1 MQEPPVLFQRTNA
14 RLFILGAI
22 TLVAFVSY
30 AWGLSSG
37 LSVFTPLLFY
47 FPIILAAYW
56 FPRQGV
62 IFAVIT
68 GILEVFLVYLFSY
81 PDLTEITFAVTTAS
95 FYVLV
100 AVAVVISSLSGEMR
114 EREARYR
121 GIFNSSE
128 AGIFVVRNGAREL
141 LIEEA
146 NPRGSVIL
154 MEHPRDLRG
163 KKFTEFWKDESARK
177 YFLGVLE
184 NDGTAPQYET
194 SVARADGTTVPVLI
208 SGARLPGHM
217 MVFMVI
223 DISARIAQER
233 EIQTKKD
240 QLELINRVTADASS
254 ASDIGWLMH
263 SVLGHTR
270 KFSGCDL
277 CGAYVFHEG
286 QPPLLFV
293 DGDSELLKLVES
305 SDSEISLAWRDA
317 TTKGLPLRWNGDR
330 KVPAG
335 LPLAGMVTPLA
346 SGEEIVGVLFFL
358 SMKNVGAFP
367 DQLAK
372 SVAGEIA
379 TAITRIHLMERLAE
393 ANRQANLYLDILM
406 HDINNA
412 NLASLWY
419 GDLLLEMLS
428 GEPRVVA
435 TKLIDGIRKSREII
449 RNVETIRK
457 LHGKR
462 TELKPVDLE
471 AVIRKEMHLYPDTHL
486 EYAGFPVQVWADELL
501 GEVFSNLIGNSIKF
515 GGPKVKVTIA
525 VERTEPGKVRVIVSD
540 TGPGIPDDLKRVV
553 FGRFARFEPGEH
565 SKGLGLYIVKVL
577 ISRYGGDIEVS
588 DRVAGD
594 HTKGVSFRMTLR
606 EVSGR

>member
-22 TLVAFVSY
+22 ILVAFVSY

-114 EREARYR
+114 DREARYR

-128 AGIFVVRNGAREL
+128 AGIFVVRNGSSEL
-141 LIEEA
+141 IIEEA
-146 NPRGSVIL
+146 NPRGSVLL
-154 MEHPRDLRG
+154 MEHPRDLQG
-163 KKFTEFWKDESARK
+163 KKFTEFWRDETARK
-177 YFLGVLE
+177 FFLGVLE
-184 NDGTAPQYET
+184 NDGTAPQFET
-194 SVARADGTTVPVLI
+194 SIARTDGTTIPVLI

-217 MVFMVI
+217 MVLMVI
-223 DISARIAQER
+223 DISARIAQEE
-233 EIQTKKD
+233 EIRKKND
-240 QLELINRVTADASS
+240 HLELINRVTADASS

-263 SVLGHTR
+263 SVLAHTR
-270 KFSGCDL
+270 EFTGWDL

-286 QPPLLFV
+286 QPPSLFT
-293 DGDSELLKLVES
+293 DGDSELLELVES

-317 TTKGLPLRWNGDR
+317 TTAGMPLRWNGDR
-330 KVPAG
+330 KIPEG
-335 LPLAGMVTPLA
+335 LPPAGMVVPLA
-346 SGEEIVGVLFFL
+346 SGEENVGVLFLL
-358 SMKNVGAFP
+358 SKENVGAFP
-367 DQLAK
+367 DQLVK
-372 SVAGEIA
+372 SVAGEVA
-379 TAITRIHLMERLAE
+379 TAVTRINLMERLAE

-471 AVIRKEMHLYPDTHL
+471 AVIRKEMHLYPDTDL
-486 EYAGFPVQVWADELL
+486 EYAGFPVRVWADELL

-588 DRVAGD
+588 DRIAGD

>member
-1 MQEPPVLFQRTNA
+1 MQEPVVLFQRTNA
-14 RLFILGAI
+14 RLFTLGAI
-22 TLVAFVSY
+22 TLVAFVAY
-30 AWGLSSG
+30 AWGLSGG

-114 EREARYR
+114 DREARYR

-141 LIEEA
+141 IIEEA

-154 MEHPRDLRG
+154 IEHPRDLPG

-194 SVARADGTTVPVLI
+194 SIARADGTTVPVLI

-217 MVFMVI
+217 MVLMVI

-233 EIQTKKD
+233 EIQTKND

-286 QPPLLFV
+286 QPPLLFM

-317 TTKGLPLRWNGDR
+317 TTKGLPLRWNGNR
-330 KVPAG
+330 KVPEG
-335 LPLAGMVTPLA
+335 LPLAGMVIPLA

-379 TAITRIHLMERLAE
+379 TAVTRIHLMERLAE

-428 GEPRVVA
+428 GEPRIVA
-435 TKLIDGIRKSREII
+435 GKLIDGIKKSREII

-457 LHGKR
+457 LHGMG

-471 AVIRKEMHLYPDTHL
+471 AAIKKEMHLYPDISL
-486 EYAGFPVQVWADELL
+486 EYTGFPVRIWADELL

-515 GGPKVKVTIA
+515 GGPNVKITIA
-525 VERTEPGKVRVIVSD
+525 VERTEPGKIRVIVSD
-540 TGPGIPDDLKRVV
+540 TGPGIPDDLKRVI

-565 SKGLGLYIVKVL
+565 SKGLGLYIVKAL

-588 DRVAGD
+588 DRIAGD
-594 HTKGVSFRMTLR
+594 HAKGASFRMTLR
-606 EVSGR
+606 EVTGR

>member
-1 MQEPPVLFQRTNA
+1 MQEPAVLFQRTNA
-14 RLFILGAI
+14 RLFTLGAI
-22 TLVAFVSY
+22 TLVAFVAY
-30 AWGLSSG
+30 AWGLSGG

-81 PDLTEITFAVTTAS
+81 PNLTEITFAVTTAS

-128 AGIFVVRNGAREL
+128 AGIFVLKNGAREL
-141 LIEEA
+141 IIEEA

-217 MVFMVI
+217 MVLMVI
-223 DISARIAQER
+223 DISVRIAQER
-233 EIQTKKD
+233 EIQTKND

-263 SVLGHTR
+263 SVLGHIR
-270 KFSGCDL
+270 KFSGCVL
-277 CGAYVFHEG
+277 CGTYVFHEG

-346 SGEEIVGVLFFL
+346 SGEEIVGVMFFL

-367 DQLAK
+367 DQLAR
-372 SVAGEIA
+372 SVASEIA
-379 TAITRIHLMERLAE
+379 TAVTRIHLMERLAE

-428 GEPRVVA
+428 GEPRIVA
-435 TKLIDGIRKSREII
+435 GKLIDGIKKSREII

-457 LHGKR
+457 LHGMG

-471 AVIRKEMHLYPDTHL
+471 AAIKKEMHLYPDISL
-486 EYAGFPVQVWADELL
+486 EYNGFPVRVWADELL

-515 GGPKVKVTIA
+515 GGPNVKITIA
-525 VERTEPGKVRVIVSD
+525 VERPEPGKISVIVSD
-540 TGPGIPDDLKRVV
+540 TGPGIPDDLKRVI

-565 SKGLGLYIVKVL
+565 SKGLGLYIVKAL

-588 DRVAGD
+588 DRIAGD
-594 HTKGVSFRMTLR
+594 HAKGASFRMTLR
-606 EVSGR
+606 EVTDL

>member
-1 MQEPPVLFQRTNA
+1 MQEPAVLFQRTNA
-14 RLFILGAI
+14 RLFTLGAI
-22 TLVAFVSY
+22 TLVAFVAY
-30 AWGLSSG
+30 AWGLSGG

-194 SVARADGTTVPVLI
+194 SIARADGTTVPVLI

-217 MVFMVI
+217 MVLMVI

-233 EIQTKKD
+233 EIQTKND

-286 QPPLLFV
+286 QPPLLFM

-317 TTKGLPLRWNGDR
+317 TTKGLPLRWNGNR
-330 KVPAG
+330 KVPEG
-335 LPLAGMVTPLA
+335 LPLAGMVIPLA

-379 TAITRIHLMERLAE
+379 TAVTRIHLMERLAE

-428 GEPRVVA
+428 GEPRIVA
-435 TKLIDGIRKSREII
+435 GKLIDGIKKSREII

-457 LHGKR
+457 LHGMQ

-471 AVIRKEMHLYPDTHL
+471 AVIKKEMHLYPDISL
-486 EYAGFPVQVWADELL
+486 EYNGFPVRVWADELL

-515 GGPKVKVTIA
+515 GGPNVKITIA
-525 VERTEPGKVRVIVSD
+525 LERTETGKIRVIVSD
-540 TGPGIPDDLKRVV
+540 TGPGIPDDLKRVI

-565 SKGLGLYIVKVL
+565 SKGLGLYIVKAL

-588 DRVAGD
+588 DRIAGD
-594 HTKGVSFRMTLR
+594 HGKGASFRMTLR
-606 EVSGR
+606 EVTGR